1 MNSQNITFKLEE
13 CIKKIKYE
21 TLLIVTIVRF
31 PWKTSTIL
39 NFNWLHFIDAPQNVD
54 LEETFIFL
62 HLFFIHIYFING

>member
-31 PWKTSTIL
+31 PWKTLTIL
-39 NFNWLHFIDAPQNVD
+39 IFNWLHFIDAPQNVK

-62 HLFFIHIYFING
+62 HLFFIYIYFIAG